1 MRASASPESL
11 VRSASTATTAASRGR
26 VPVDAAGDGGEGDG
40 LRSELVRYPERFGV
54 AGGEE
59 PAAVLPGHE
68 HGPHGVDHPP
78 GGEPSGGRGHGLAGW
93 EAVGVAAGPQGAALG
108 EDLGAAGPV
117 DGAVDAAPAEQR
129 RVGGVHDRVD
139 GLGRDV
145 ALPEGDLH
153 RRSLGRMYAERLARA
168 REGMAAAGV
177 DVLLLSL
184 GADLPYFTGYEA
196 MPLERLTMLVVPR
209 EGEATLLVPRLEA
222 PRVVER
228 PEAFRLL
235 PWEETDDPV
244 AMAARLA
251 GLAPGGG
258 RRRPHLGHVPDR
270 PAGTAAQRRRGGRR
284 RPSPRRCGRSRTR
297 PRSAPCAGRR
307 PPPTGW
313 RCSSSGGTSP
323 WSGRTEAE
331 VSADLGRRLVDEGH
345 ARVNFAIVGSGPN
358 AASPH
363 HEAGARVIEPGE
375 VVLCDFGGTMPDG
388 YCSDTTRCVWT
399 GGEVPAEFRDLY
411 AVLEAAQAQA
421 VDAAVVGTPCED
433 VDAVARRLI
442 TEGGYGPLF
451 IHRVGHGIGLEEHE
465 DPYLV
470 GGNCTALVPGHAFS
484 IEPGIYVEGRW
495 GARIEDIV
503 VATKA
508 GPEALNT
515 SDHALVVVEA

>member
-1 MRASASPESL
+1 ME
-11 VRSASTATTAASRGR
+11 
-26 VPVDAAGDGGEGDG
+26 
-40 LRSELVRYPERFGV
+40 
-54 AGGEE
+54 
-59 PAAVLPGHE
+59 
-68 HGPHGVDHPP
+68 
-78 GGEPSGGRGHGLAGW
+78 
-93 EAVGVAAGPQGAALG
+93 
-108 EDLGAAGPV
+108 
-117 DGAVDAAPAEQR
+117 
-129 RVGGVHDRVD
+129 
-139 GLGRDV
+139 
-145 ALPEGDLH
+145 
-153 RRSLGRMYAERLARA
+153 
-168 REGMAAAGV
+168 AAGV

-184 GADLPYFTGYEA
+184 GADLPYLTGYEA

-209 EGEATLLVPRLEA
+209 DGDATLLVPRLEA

-228 PEAFRLL
+228 PEAFRLVA
-235 PWEETDDPV
+235 WDETDDPV
-244 AMAARLA
+244 AMVA
-251 GLAPGGG
+251 GLAGTPGVAAIG
-258 RRRPHLGHVPDR
+258 DR
-270 PAGTAAQRRRGGRR
+270 TWATFLIDLQALLPAT
-284 RPSPRRCGRSRTR
+284 T
-297 PRSAPCAGRR
+297 
-307 PPPTGW
+307 W
-313 RCSSSGGTSP
+313 RQASGITSP
-323 WSGRTEAE
+323 LRSVKDSAEITALRAAAAAADRVAVQLQRGDVALIGRTEAE

-345 ARVNFAIVGSGPN
+345 GRVNFAIVGSGPN

-363 HEAGARVIEPGE
+363 HEPGPRVIGPGE

-399 GGEVPAEFRDLY
+399 GGEVPGEFRDLY
-411 AVLEAAQAQA
+411 TVLEAAQAEA

-503 VATKA
+503 VATDA